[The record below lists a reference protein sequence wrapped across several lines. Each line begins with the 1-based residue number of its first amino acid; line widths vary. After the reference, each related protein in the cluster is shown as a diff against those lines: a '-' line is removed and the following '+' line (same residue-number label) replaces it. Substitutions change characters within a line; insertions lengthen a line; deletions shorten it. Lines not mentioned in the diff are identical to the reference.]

1 METLRTVLL
10 VAGGGALGT
19 LARWWVSLAGER
31 LLPKGFPW
39 GTLLVNVAGCL
50 AIGLVYALIERRF
63 PEGAS
68 WRPLLVTGFL
78 GAFTT
83 FSAFSWEADGLLREG
98 AFARAGAYLV
108 GSVAF
113 GLIAV
118 RAGVAIGRAVG

>member
-1 METLRTVLL
+1 MGTFHTVLL
-10 VAGGGALGT
+10 VAGGGALGA
-19 LARWWVSLAGER
+19 LARWAASLAGDR

-39 GTLLVNVAGCL
+39 ATLLVNVAGCL
-50 AIGLVYALIERRF
+50 AIGLVYTVIERRF
-63 PEGAS
+63 PESTS

-98 AFARAGAYLV
+98 AFARAGAYLL

-113 GLIAV
+113 GLLAV
-118 RAGVAIGRAVG
+118 RVGVALGRAVA